1 MFPVPLVSGN
11 LSADNS
17 KTCATL
23 QPHPSGGGGNMRDPG
38 NEVDNSAKITCAANN
53 RNIKMA
59 HWFHRNPI
67 KASAPVT
74 FESIRNVAT
83 NSSSSK
89 MLS

>member
-1 MFPVPLVSGN
+1 
-11 LSADNS
+11 
-17 KTCATL
+17 
-23 QPHPSGGGGNMRDPG
+23 MRDPG
-38 NEVDNSAKITCAANN
+38 NEADNSAKITYAAKN
-53 RNIKMA
+53 RNKMA

-83 NSSSSK
+83 TSSSSK

>member
-1 MFPVPLVSGN
+1 MVTN
-11 LSADNS
+11 
-17 KTCATL
+17 K
-23 QPHPSGGGGNMRDPG
+23 
-38 NEVDNSAKITCAANN
+38 K
-53 RNIKMA
+53 RNIASSAINSNKMA

-83 NSSSSK
+83 KSTSSK